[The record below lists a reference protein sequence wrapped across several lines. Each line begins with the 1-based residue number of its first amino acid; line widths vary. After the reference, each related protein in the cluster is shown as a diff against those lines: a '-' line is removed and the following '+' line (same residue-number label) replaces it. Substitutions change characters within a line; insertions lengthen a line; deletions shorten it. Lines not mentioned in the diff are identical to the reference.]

1 MKTTSR
7 KIRTSFISAAAL
19 LFATPFAAQASS
31 VTVDGSYND
40 WNLSENFFAPM
51 YRAGNAAKDQLS
63 NAYLRYDSNTETL
76 FVLVLETEDA
86 AVPVAVS
93 PDNAWLKIYSLG
105 QQTLVSG
112 KSGND
117 SMAPDFSW
125 VKDEEGTVIGW
136 EGSLQLAP
144 GAYGTGLEIHVNHG
158 GETSSTGKKTTEDGE
173 ELNTGD
179 LSLNDPEDPPVDT
192 AGPTI
197 PEFIPDPKLDIEV
210 STQGLDADD
219 PTGHYIEV
227 GDPVYTLYTVKN
239 TGNVPLANIQVTGVV
254 GLTPDCDGNG
264 SNIIA
269 NLPVGASWNCSV
281 LGTAVIDL
289 QANLGQAES
298 VYPGLPLVADEDP
311 SHYFGAKPGL
321 DLQVCTGGEALA
333 ACSEGSDGD
342 HDSLPGA
349 ILLED
354 EPVVYTYTATNT
366 GNVPINNVSVT
377 DNSGLPV
384 DCGNFDGT
392 LGVDESV
399 TCTAEELT
407 VQGPHESAGQADA
420 DYTIVN
426 EQGNEEQRPLQDW
439 DGTAYYALS
448 QEQPS
453 LELIVTDFAVSGS
466 GNQFNNGTFVVENA
480 SGDPDVTAVAITKA
494 AITVEYRSSGK
505 GKTSWVDAGISK
517 TCTTDPSVPFVF
529 EGDGEWSASPGQQE
543 VNFKCTAD
551 ADTIPAD
558 YSAVRAT
565 VCVQIANRY
574 VKEKGKVTD
583 QQKWFCSSSGN

>member
-1 MKTTSR
+1 MKITSK

-19 LFATPFAAQASS
+19 LFAAPFAAQASS
-31 VTVDGSYND
+31 VTVDGFYND

-51 YRAGNAAKDQLS
+51 YRAGNSSKDQLS

-76 FVLVLETEDA
+76 FVLVLEVEGA
-86 AVPVAVS
+86 AVPVAAS
-93 PDNAWLKIYSLG
+93 PDNAWVKIYSLG
-105 QQTLVSG
+105 QKTLVSG
-112 KSGND
+112 NSGND
-117 SMAPDFSW
+117 GMAPDFSW
-125 VKDEEGTVIGW
+125 VRDKKGTVMGW
-136 EGSLQLAP
+136 EGSLRVDP
-144 GAYGTGLEIHVNHG
+144 GVYGQGLEIHVNHG
-158 GETSSTGKKTTEDGE
+158 GETSSTGKKTTEGGE

-179 LSLNDPEDPPVDT
+179 LSPNDREDPPVDT
-192 AGPTI
+192 SPTVL
-197 PEFIPDPKLDIEV
+197 EFIPDPKLDIEV

-227 GDPVYTLYTVKN
+227 GDPVYTLYAVKN
-239 TGNVPLANIQVTGVV
+239 TGNVPLTNIQVSGAE

-264 SNIIA
+264 SNVIA
-269 NLPVGASWNCSV
+269 NLSVGASWNCSV

-289 QANLGQAES
+289 QAKLGQAES
-298 VYPGLPLVADEDP
+298 VYPGLPLVADKDP
-311 SHYFGAKPGL
+311 SHYFGADPGL

-333 ACSEGSDGD
+333 VCSEGSGGD

-377 DNSGLPV
+377 DDSGLPV
-384 DCGNFDGT
+384 DCGDFDGT

-420 DYTIVN
+420 DYTVVN
-426 EQGNEEQRPLQDW
+426 EQGDEEQRSLQDW
-439 DGTAYYALS
+439 DGAAYYALS

-453 LELIVTDFAVSGS
+453 LELAVTDFAVSGS
-466 GNQFNNGTFVVENA
+466 DNQYNNGTFVVENA

-517 TCTTDPSVPFVF
+517 TCSTDPSVPFVF
-529 EGDGEWSASPGQQE
+529 EGDGEWSVTPGQQE
-543 VNFKCTAD
+543 VSFKCTAD